1 MVYMDQELIGRL
13 TEKVERLLTAYT
25 AIKGENQKLRAELR
39 QVQERQ
45 QAVRTRIDD
54 LLGKLEGIDGL

>member
-1 MVYMDQELIGRL
+1 MDQELIGRL
-13 TEKVERLLTAYT
+13 TEKVERLLAAYT
-25 AIKGENQKLRAELR
+25 ALKGENQQLRSELR

-45 QAVRTRIDD
+45 QAVKVRIDE